1 MFHQQ
6 IAKQYL
12 AQNVDFLQTGQLVSL
27 LLAMSVLNDINI

>member
-6 IAKQYL
+6 IAEQYL

-27 LLAMSVLNDINI
+27 LLAMCVLNDINI